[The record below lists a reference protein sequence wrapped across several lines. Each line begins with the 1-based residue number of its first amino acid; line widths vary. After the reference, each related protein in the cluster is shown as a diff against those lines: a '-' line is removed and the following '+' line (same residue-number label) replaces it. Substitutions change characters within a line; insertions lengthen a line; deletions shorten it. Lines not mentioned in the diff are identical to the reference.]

1 MAADVALDPNLMEL
15 YPFCRLSGPANVLV
29 MPELHSANVASKLL
43 QKMGGGTVI
52 GPVLVGLARPVQ
64 IVQMGATVSDVVN
77 LAAFAAHNAIET

>member
-1 MAADVALDPNLMEL
+1 MEL
-15 YPFCRLSGPANVLV
+15 YPFCRLSGAANVLV
-29 MPELHSANVASKLL
+29 MPELNSANVASKLL